1 MSVMHLTKDNFDSI
15 TSSGLVLVDFW
26 AEWCGPCRMQAP
38 ILDQLEEAIGSKVKV
53 CKLNVDDHPDI
64 ARRFGVFSIPTI
76 IAFRDGEQI
85 NKAVGVQ
92 SREQLITMIG

>member
-1 MSVMHLTKDNFDSI
+1 MSVMHLTKDNFDSV

-38 ILDQLEEAIGSKVKV
+38 ILDQLEEEIGSKVKV

-85 NKAVGVQ
+85 SKAVGVQ

>member
-1 MSVMHLTKDNFDSI
+1 MSVMHLTKDNFDSV

-38 ILDQLEEAIGSKVKV
+38 ILDQVEEEIGSTVKV

-64 ARRFGVFSIPTI
+64 AQRFGVFSIPTI
-76 IAFRDGEQI
+76 IAFRDGNQI

-92 SREQLITMIG
+92 SREQLITMVG

>member
-38 ILDQLEEAIGSKVKV
+38 ILDQLEEEIGSKVKV

>member
-1 MSVMHLTKDNFDSI
+1 MSVMHLTKDNFDSVM
-15 TSSGLVLVDFW
+15 SSGLVLVDFW

-38 ILDQLEEAIGSKVKV
+38 ILDQLEEEIGSKVKV

>member
-1 MSVMHLTKDNFDSI
+1 MSVMHLTKDNFDSV

-38 ILDQLEEAIGSKVKV
+38 ILDQLEEEIGSKVKV